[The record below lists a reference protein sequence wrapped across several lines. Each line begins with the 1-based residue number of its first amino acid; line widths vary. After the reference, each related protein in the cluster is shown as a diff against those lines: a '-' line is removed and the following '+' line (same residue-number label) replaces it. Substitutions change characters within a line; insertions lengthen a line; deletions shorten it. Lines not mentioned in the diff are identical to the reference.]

1 MKYANMI
8 IEVDPHIHTVISG
21 HSWSTLND
29 YAEQAIRTGMKG
41 FCLTE
46 HGFRTP
52 GGPPEFIPQAELQI
66 PEVYKGIRVFKGL
79 EANILDY
86 DGSLD
91 VREKYLKFLEF
102 CIASIHF
109 FCLRG
114 GTEEQNTEAYRNVLK
129 NPYVDMIGHPDDP
142 EVPCDLEAL
151 VLETKNWNKIIELNN
166 RSLSPN
172 RIDRA
177 DNAQKMMKLCK
188 KHGVRICISSDAH
201 WHEMM
206 GDYAAS
212 LNFLE
217 EIDFPKEL
225 IANLTLE
232 RFLQY
237 VEERK
242 ARFRP

>member
-1 MKYANMI
+1 M
-8 IEVDPHIHTVISG
+8 EVDPHIHTVVSG

-29 YAEQAIRTGMKG
+29 YTEQALKTGMKG

-46 HGFRTP
+46 HGYRTP
-52 GGPPEFIPQAELQI
+52 NGPPEFIPQAELQI
-66 PEVYKGIRVFKGL
+66 PLFYKGIRIFKGL
-79 EANILDY
+79 EADILDY

-129 NPYVDMIGHPDDP
+129 NPHVDMIGHPDDP
-142 EVPCDLEAL
+142 EAPCNIEAL
-151 VLETKNWNKIIELNN
+151 VLETKKHDKIIELNN

-177 DNAQKMMKLCK
+177 ENARAMIKLCK
-188 KHGVRICISSDAH
+188 KHVVRICVTSDAH

-212 LNFLE
+212 LEFLE
-217 EIDFPKEL
+217 EIDFPPEL
-225 IANLTLE
+225 IVNLTLK
-232 RFLQY
+232 RFQQY
-237 VEERK
+237 VDERK
-242 ARFRP
+242 ARF